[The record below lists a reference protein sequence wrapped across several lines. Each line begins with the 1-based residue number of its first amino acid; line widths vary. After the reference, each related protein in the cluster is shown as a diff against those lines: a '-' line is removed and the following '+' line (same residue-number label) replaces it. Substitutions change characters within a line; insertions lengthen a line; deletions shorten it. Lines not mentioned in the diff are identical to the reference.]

1 MLGSIVT
8 CHCAQLSF
16 SLSSHFGFS
25 KLGRVTHSCK
35 PSHLDANTEGLVQ
48 VQGQLMLGGKTESQ
62 KQNRAVMVAFTFSP
76 GVSGWISRIRGH
88 LGLND
93 EFQDC

>member
-1 MLGSIVT
+1 
-8 CHCAQLSF
+8 
-16 SLSSHFGFS
+16 
-25 KLGRVTHSCK
+25 
-35 PSHLDANTEGLVQ
+35 
-48 VQGQLMLGGKTESQ
+48 MLGGKTESQ